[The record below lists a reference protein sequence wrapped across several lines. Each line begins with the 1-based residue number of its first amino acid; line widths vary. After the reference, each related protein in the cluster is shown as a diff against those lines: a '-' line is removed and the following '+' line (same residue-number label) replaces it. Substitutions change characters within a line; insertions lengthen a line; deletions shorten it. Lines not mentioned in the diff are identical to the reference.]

1 MRTFRETLFEKRL
14 LYFGIACLGWGGS
27 ECLPGWL
34 VHFLAQ
40 FGIVK
45 KIDGVLVH
53 ILIAGRIQTLF
64 SFLLSQCPSETKKIG
79 PGKSVTR
86 SPFDRGAVGQTLFV
100 Q

>member
-53 ILIAGRIQTLF
+53 ILIAGRIQTPCLV
-64 SFLLSQCPSETKKIG
+64 SI
-79 PGKSVTR
+79 VTVSIR
-86 SPFDRGAVGQTLFV
+86 KEKN
-100 Q
+100 

>member
-1 MRTFRETLFEKRL
+1 M
-14 LYFGIACLGWGGS
+14 
-27 ECLPGWL
+27 PGWL

-53 ILIAGRIQTLF
+53 ILIAGRIQTPCLV
-64 SFLLSQCPSETKKIG
+64 SIVTVSIRKEKKLG
-79 PGKSVTR
+79 PEKNATR
-86 SPFDRGAVGQTLFV
+86 CPFDKGSVGQTLFV